1 MDFFEGAFFGADL
14 GLDANF
20 FGADLGLDASF
31 FGADFLEGVFGELDF
46 WL

>member
-1 MDFFEGAFFGADL
+1 MAFFGADL
-14 GLDANF
+14 GLDADF
-20 FGADLGLDASF
+20 FGADLGLDADF